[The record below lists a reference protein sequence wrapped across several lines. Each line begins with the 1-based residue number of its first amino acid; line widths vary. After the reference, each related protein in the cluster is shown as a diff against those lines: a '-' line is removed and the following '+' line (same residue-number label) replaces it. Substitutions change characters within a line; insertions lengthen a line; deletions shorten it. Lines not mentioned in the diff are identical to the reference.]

1 MRSEPKAKPREPRLE
16 GRSSPGHVDGGVDAV
31 HAEGVVGGAPRVMC
45 LAWWAAPASWAGREC
60 WGSPVKSSR
69 PCPPCSPVLRVWR
82 APRTQRPRHSQGP
95 PGHVEGSGRLLVLYV
110 GMLVMRPEGDNDA
123 AAPTLRLYSLDV
135 GRGLPLHGAGAVD
148 HCTKAETE
156 PKREGARPADK
167 QVPAISANPLSP

>member
-1 MRSEPKAKPREPRLE
+1 
-16 GRSSPGHVDGGVDAV
+16 
-31 HAEGVVGGAPRVMC
+31 
-45 LAWWAAPASWAGREC
+45 
-60 WGSPVKSSR
+60 
-69 PCPPCSPVLRVWR
+69 
-82 APRTQRPRHSQGP
+82 
-95 PGHVEGSGRLLVLYV
+95 
-110 GMLVMRPEGDNDA
+110 MLVMRPEGDNDA